1 MLSGDKFMLI
11 LRIRQP
17 ALTYSA
23 CGPFIR
29 HREKIKKFKETGS
42 LNYIYK
48 NGLDKFWFAHDAAYS
63 DDKELAKRTISDKI
77 LKDRAYEIVVNPNKN
92 GYQSGLASMGTSF
105 LMKKQNQEQT

>member
-1 MLSGDKFMLI
+1 MLI

-48 NGLDKFWFAHDAAYS
+48 NGLDKF
-63 DDKELAKRTISDKI
+63 
-77 LKDRAYEIVVNPNKN
+77 
-92 GYQSGLASMGTSF
+92 
-105 LMKKQNQEQT
+105 